1 MNNLIN
7 LQKPLYEYTDLEL
20 KAIAFDESQLIR
32 VHERNVN
39 LILSELERRNASKV
53 VTTMGT
59 DKLNQIVK

>member
-7 LQKPLYEYTDLEL
+7 FQKPLYEYTDLEL

-39 LILSELERRNASKV
+39 LILSELERRSASKV
-53 VTTMGT
+53 ITSVTD
-59 DKLNQIVK
+59 DKFKSIVK

>member
-1 MNNLIN
+1 MSNLIN
-7 LQKPLYEYTDLEL
+7 FQKPLYEYTDLEL

-39 LILSELERRNASKV
+39 LILAELERRNASKV
-53 VTTMGT
+53 VTTMGP

>member
-7 LQKPLYEYTDLEL
+7 FQKPLPEYSELEL

-39 LILSELERRNASKV
+39 LILSELERRNMSKV
-53 VTTMGT
+53 VATMDV
-59 DKLNQIVK
+59 DKFNRSLK